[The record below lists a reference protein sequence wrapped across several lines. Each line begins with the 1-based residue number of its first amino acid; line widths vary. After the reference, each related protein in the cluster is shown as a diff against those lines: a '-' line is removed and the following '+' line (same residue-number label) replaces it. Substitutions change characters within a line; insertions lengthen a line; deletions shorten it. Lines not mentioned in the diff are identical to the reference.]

1 MGTGRSD
8 YPNQIN
14 NVLCF
19 PFIFRGALDARASRI
34 NDAMKIAA
42 VEAIRGLAREP
53 VPAEV
58 LTAAGV
64 GELAFGK
71 DYVIPKPMD
80 ARLLPRVAR
89 AVALAAVA
97 SGGPHRPAGGLHAGL
112 SQGKRAKIEG
122 PMSGAPFHYGKL
134 VGRLLGLGSN
144 LDGRRLG
151 GAALWCFFT
160 TLVWVAW
167 ERQPWSGWQPW

>member
-14 NVLCF
+14 NVICF

-42 VEAIRGLAREP
+42 VEAIRGLVKEP

-64 GELAFGK
+64 SELTFSK
-71 DYVIPKPMD
+71 EYVIPKPMD

-97 SGGPHRPAGGLHAGL
+97 SGVARIALPADYM
-112 SQGKRAKIEG
+112 Q
-122 PMSGAPFHYGKL
+122 
-134 VGRLLGLGSN
+134 
-144 LDGRRLG
+144 D
-151 GAALWCFFT
+151 
-160 TLVWVAW
+160 
-167 ERQPWSGWQPW
+167 

>member
-1 MGTGRSD
+1 VFVGVSGPDVLPAEAVALMAPRPVIFACSNPDPEIKPSLAHAVRDDLIMGTGRSD

-42 VEAIRGLAREP
+42 VEAIRGLVKEP

-64 GELAFGK
+64 SELSFGK

-97 SGGPHRPAGGLHAGL
+97 SGVAR
-112 SQGKRAKIEG
+112 I
-122 PMSGAPFHYGKL
+122 
-134 VGRLLGLGSN
+134 
-144 LDGRRLG
+144 
-151 GAALWCFFT
+151 ALPT
-160 TLVWVAW
+160 DYML
-167 ERQPWSGWQPW
+167 E

>member
-1 MGTGRSD
+1 M
-8 YPNQIN
+8 
-14 NVLCF
+14 LCF

-42 VEAIRGLAREP
+42 VEAIRGLVKEP

-64 GELAFGK
+64 SELTFGK
-71 DYVIPKPMD
+71 EYVIPKPMD

-97 SGGPHRPAGGLHAGL
+97 SGVARIALPADYM
-112 SQGKRAKIEG
+112 Q
-122 PMSGAPFHYGKL
+122 
-134 VGRLLGLGSN
+134 
-144 LDGRRLG
+144 D
-151 GAALWCFFT
+151 
-160 TLVWVAW
+160 
-167 ERQPWSGWQPW
+167 